1 MKTLVAIGEALIDF
15 APQQAGRQIKDTEC
29 FMPKVGGAPA
39 NVCGAYAKLGGKA
52 VMLTQFG
59 ADPFGDKIVEE
70 LAHSGIDTTYI
81 SRTEEANT
89 SLAFVALLE
98 NGDREFTFF
107 RKPGADMLYRPEQVP
122 EEVFA
127 DAYALHFCSVSLGDY
142 PMKQAHKTA
151 IEKASAAGV
160 MISFDPNLRPQ
171 LWPDQAQLKAA
182 VTEFLPCADILK
194 LSDEELFFITGKE
207 HIEDAVEELFAMG
220 ISVILYTKGSQGAE
234 VYTRTAHV
242 AVSGSGKKAVD
253 TTGAGDG
260 FIGSFLNQLAY
271 EGRTLDDMK
280 KMTDKEWESYLI
292 FSNRYCGESIQKK
305 GALSS
310 YLTRQ
315 EMEMLFG

>member
-1 MKTLVAIGEALIDF
+1 M
-15 APQQAGRQIKDTEC
+15 
-29 FMPKVGGAPA
+29 
-39 NVCGAYAKLGGKA
+39 YLG
-52 VMLTQFG
+52 
-59 ADPFGDKIVEE
+59 
-70 LAHSGIDTTYI
+70 YI
-81 SRTEEANT
+81 W
-89 SLAFVALLE
+89 
-98 NGDREFTFF
+98 
-107 RKPGADMLYRPEQVP
+107 LYR
-122 EEVFA
+122 
-127 DAYALHFCSVSLGDY
+127 DS
-142 PMKQAHKTA
+142 
-151 IEKASAAGV
+151 IEKA
-160 MISFDPNLRPQ
+160 F

-207 HIEDAVEELFAMG
+207 HIADAVEELFAMG

-305 GALSS
+305 RSAIFLPYQTGNGNAFWL
-310 YLTRQ
+310 RI
-315 EMEMLFG
+315 GHC